1 MIGHARSKPYAY
13 QTLRTQGFAEDQIPG
28 WFMRPEEYERRKKAA
43 ASARE
48 KEAPPRQP
56 AQNADL
62 ALPAPRETPETV
74 EEAPETAENA
84 DGVEVPIRDLP
95 PIEGGPEGNITPGL
109 NGSGE
114 DPAPLAL
121 SQQDTAFL
129 RGLGVVQ
136 QADGRWV
143 RSMPDGGSARVRP
156 WRLRP
161 RR

>member
-62 ALPAPRETPETV
+62 VLPAP
-74 EEAPETAENA
+74 
-84 DGVEVPIRDLP
+84 
-95 PIEGGPEGNITPGL
+95 
-109 NGSGE
+109 
-114 DPAPLAL
+114 
-121 SQQDTAFL
+121 
-129 RGLGVVQ
+129 
-136 QADGRWV
+136 
-143 RSMPDGGSARVRP
+143 
-156 WRLRP
+156 
-161 RR
+161 